1 MTNIGFIG
9 LGNMGGPMAANLVK
23 AGHHVLGFDLSPQA
37 LAAFQQIGGTI
48 ANSAID
54 AVIDADIVITMLPAG
69 KHVKAVY
76 CGKDGLIKAAKT
88 GTLFLD
94 SSTIDVDT
102 ARLVAQQAVDAGM
115 LMMDTPVSGGVAAA
129 VAGSLTFMCGG
140 ADEAFTKA
148 KDILDIVGGN
158 VIHAGASGTGQAA
171 KICNNMMLGI
181 QMISVCEAFAMA
193 DALGLDRQKLFDI
206 SSKASGQ
213 CWSLTTYCPVPEP
226 IATTPAN
233 NDYKPGFA
241 AAMMLKDLRLAADA
255 AQSAGVNTQIGQ
267 KAKELYELMSE
278 AGMDDKDFSAYFEFM
293 QQKS

>member
-1 MTNIGFIG
+1 MANIGFIG

-23 AGHHVLGFDLSPQA
+23 AGHHVLGYDLSSAA
-37 LAAFQQIGGTI
+37 LKTFADIGGVV

-54 AVIDADIVITMLPAG
+54 AAIDAEIVITMLPAG
-69 KHVKAVY
+69 KHVEAVY
-76 CGKDGLIKAAKT
+76 CGKDGLLTAAKT
-88 GTLFLD
+88 NTLFLD

-102 ARLVAQQAVDAGM
+102 ARKVATAAKAANM

-129 VAGSLTFMCGG
+129 VAGTLTFMCGG
-140 ADEAFTKA
+140 SDEAFAKA

-158 VIHAGASGTGQAA
+158 IIHAGGSGTGQAA

-193 DALGLDRQKLFDI
+193 DALGLERQKLFDI

-241 AAMMLKDLRLAADA
+241 TAMMLKDLRLAADA
-255 AQSAGVNTQIGQ
+255 AEQAGVNTQIGK
-267 KAKELYELMSE
+267 KAKELFEAMSE

-293 QQKS
+293 TAKR